1 MGKKKR
7 GERQK
12 RDAPLTPPVSDVLLQ
27 ALLEGTTITR
37 EQAMTLP
44 AVSGAVDLISGAIAS
59 MPVRLY
65 ERQDNSV
72 YELRDDVR
80 VRLLNGDTGDTLD
93 GYQLKKAM
101 VADYLMGGGGY
112 CFVKRRRNNVSGLF
126 YVRGDAITVMTNAQP
141 LFKDYTLMVNGQNYK
156 PFEFVKIL
164 RNTTDGATG
173 IGLTQ
178 EVGKALETA
187 YKTILYQLNLMSA
200 GGSKKGFLKSER
212 KLGQEEINTLKAAWK
227 NLYETGSDNVIVLN
241 NGLDF
246 KESTNTSV
254 EMQIN
259 ESRKTLMDEIN
270 ALFHISD
277 NFDLTFKLAIFPVI
291 RAFETALNRD
301 LLLEKEKPSMYFA
314 FDTKEIVKA
323 SLKERYDAYKLAK
336 DTGFLTTNE
345 IRAQE
350 NLERIDGMD
359 VVNVGL
365 GAVLYDIISHQ
376 YYSPNTNTT
385 ATVGEDSTIEANN
398 APNTVQNGGDLTV

>member
-12 RDAPLTPPVSDVLLQ
+12 RDAPLTPPVSDVLLR
-27 ALLEGTTITR
+27 ALLEGQTITR

-44 AVSGAVDLISGAIAS
+44 AVAGAVDLISGAIAS

-65 ERQDNSV
+65 ERKDNSV

-80 VRLLNGDTGDTLD
+80 VRMINGDTGDTLD

-101 VADYLMGGGGY
+101 VADYLMDGNGY
-112 CFVKRRRNNVSGLF
+112 CFVKKRRNIVTGLYYVSGNS
-126 YVRGDAITVMTNAQP
+126 ITVMTNAQP
-141 LFKDYTLMVNGQNYK
+141 IFKDYTIQVLGANYK
-156 PFEFVKIL
+156 PWEFIKIL

-173 IGLTQ
+173 IGMTQ

-187 YKTILYQLNLMSA
+187 YRAILYQLNLMSA
-200 GGSKKGFLKSER
+200 GGNKKGFLKSER
-212 KLGQEEINTLKAAWK
+212 KLGQEEINALKAAWK
-227 NLYETGSDNVIVLN
+227 NLYEAGTDNVIVLN

-270 ALFHISD
+270 DLFHISE

-301 LLLEKEKPSMYFA
+301 LLLEKEKPTMYFA

-323 SLKERYDAYKLAK
+323 SLKERYDAYKMAK

-345 IRAQE
+345 IRDQE
-350 NLERIDGMD
+350 NLERIEGMD

-365 GAVLYDIISHQ
+365 GAVLYDINSHQ

-385 ATVGEDSTIEANN
+385 ATVGDDSVIEAQN
-398 APNTVQNGGDLTV
+398 APNTVQSGDNLSV

>member
-1 MGKKKR
+1 MGKKRK
-7 GERQK
+7 GGQQK

-27 ALLEGTTITR
+27 AILEGSKITR

-44 AVSGAVDLISGAIAS
+44 AVAGAVDLITGSIAS

-65 ERQDNSV
+65 ERFDNAIH
-72 YELRDDVR
+72 ELRDDAR

-93 GYQLKKAM
+93 GFQMKKAM
-101 VADYLMGGGGY
+101 VADYLMDGGGY
-112 CFVKRRRNNVSGLF
+112 CFIKRRRNNVTGLY
-126 YVRGDAITVMTNAQP
+126 YVNNRSISVLTNAQP
-141 LFKDYTLMVNGQNYK
+141 IFKDFTLCVGGLNYK
-156 PFEFVKIL
+156 PFEFIKLL
-164 RNTTDGATG
+164 RNTQDGATG

-187 YKTILYQLNLMSA
+187 YRAILYQLNLMSA
-200 GGSKKGFLKSER
+200 GGNKKGFLKSER
-212 KLGQEEINTLKAAWK
+212 KLGQEEINTLKQAWK
-227 NLYETGSDNVIVLN
+227 NLYESGTDNVIVLN

-270 ALFHISD
+270 DLFHISD
-277 NFDLTFKLAIFPVI
+277 NFDLTFKLAIYPI
-291 RAFETALNRD
+291 IKAFETALNRD
-301 LLLEKEKPSMYFA
+301 LLLEKEKSSLYFA

-323 SLKERYDAYKLAK
+323 ALKERYDAYKLAK

-345 IRAQE
+345 IRAAE

-359 VVNVGL
+359 VINVGL
-365 GAVLYDIISHQ
+365 GAVLYDTVSQQ

-385 ATVGEDSTIEANN
+385 ATVGEDSKIEAQNQ
-398 APNTVQNGGDLTV
+398 PNEVPSGGELTV